1 MLLQRLK
8 YQAMLNFKNH
18 LVEAKNT
25 HMTHI
30 EDMIID
36 GGVDGTR
43 AAINALRDLR
53 DMLAG
58 HTNDT
63 KAVTVKW
70 DGAPAIFAGID
81 PMDKEF
87 FVAKKGIFNKDPKV
101 YKSHSDIDA
110 DTSGDLSNKLK
121 IAYTE
126 LKKLGIK
133 KGVYQGDI
141 MFTKR
146 DLKRATIDGQKY
158 VTFHPNTIVY
168 AVPVEDAKEITSAKI
183 GVVWHTKYTG
193 SSFEKMNASFG
204 VSLSEFKKVSSVWSR
219 SADLPEIPSATLT
232 KKETDVITKH
242 ISAAGKIFTKI
253 NSSVLKEVSTN
264 KEINLYINTF
274 RNAKV
279 RSQSEIKNTTKHAQ
293 ELVKWIHDRYDKEI
307 EKLKSDKGKARKNAK
322 KIEALE
328 WFNKENTKNL
338 ILMFDMQNHLVDAKR
353 ELLHH
358 LNKLNSINTFVKT
371 KDGYKVTGAEGY
383 VAIDHLTNGAV
394 KIVDRMEFSYNNFS
408 KDIIKGWESDKRG

>member
-1 MLLQRLK
+1 MK
-8 YQAMLNFKNH
+8 SFKRH
-18 LVEAKNT
+18 LTEAKNT

-30 EDMIID
+30 EDMVID

-53 DMLAG
+53 NMLGG

-70 DGAPAIFAGID
+70 DGAPAVFAGID
-81 PMDKEF
+81 PGDGEF
-87 FVAKKGIFNKDPKV
+87 FVAKKGIFNKEPKV

-110 DTSGDLSNKLK
+110 DTSGDLSDKLK
-121 IAYTE
+121 VAYTE

-141 MFTKR
+141 MFTKA
-146 DLKRATIDGQKY
+146 DLKSATIDGQKY
-158 VTFHPNTIVY
+158 ITFHPNTIVY
-168 AVPVEDAKEITSAKI
+168 AVPIEDAKEITQAKI

-193 SSFEKMNASFG
+193 SSFETMNASFG
-204 VSLSEFKKVSSVWSR
+204 VKTSEFKDVSSVWSK
-219 SADLPEIPSATLT
+219 SADLEEVPQATLT
-232 KKETDVITKH
+232 KKETDAITKH
-242 ISAAGKIFTKI
+242 ISMAGKVFNKI
-253 NSSVLKEVSTN
+253 KSGVLKDVSEN

-274 RNAKV
+274 RNTKV
-279 RSQSEIKNTTKHAQ
+279 RAQSEIKNTKKHVQ
-293 ELVKWIHDRYDKEI
+293 ELVQWIHNRYDKEI

-322 KIEALE
+322 KIEALS

-353 ELLHH
+353 ELLQH
-358 LNKLNSINTFVKT
+358 LNKLDSINTFVKT
-371 KDGYKVTGAEGY
+371 KNGYKVTGAEGY

-394 KIVDRMEFSYNNFS
+394 KIVDRMEFSFNNFS
-408 KDIIKGWESDKRG
+408 KDIIKGWESDARG